1 MESIGRVVYINLDE
15 RVDRNQQIQ
24 QELAT
29 VFPVVERFAAIKQ
42 ANGAIGCTMSH
53 IAVLERAKAEGWP
66 SVLIVEDDFAWR
78 NKEAG
83 LPVLE
88 RLLKK
93 PYDVIVL
100 TATYIHIATHTKVD
114 LRLQS
119 CQTTTAYVVAA
130 AYYDTLLANYKEGLA
145 ALQAGGDYRVCALD
159 QYWKRLQVRDRWFI
173 VQPIL
178 GIQRPGYSDIEGR
191 VVNYVRYFDLK

>member
-1 MESIGRVVYINLDE
+1 MESIGRIVYINLDE
-15 RVDRNQQIQ
+15 RVDRKQQIQ

-29 VFPVVERFAAIKQ
+29 VFPEVERFAAIKH

-78 NKEAG
+78 NKEVG
-83 LPVLE
+83 LPLLE
-88 RLLKK
+88 QLLKK
-93 PYDVIVL
+93 PFDVIVL
-100 TATYIHIATHTKVD
+100 TGTWVKADPKT

-119 CQTTTAYVVAA
+119 CQTTTAYIVAA
-130 AYYDTLLANYKEGLA
+130 TYYDALLANYKEGLA
-145 ALQAGGDYRVCALD
+145 GLEATGNYPVYALD
-159 QYWKRLQVRDRWFI
+159 QYWKHLQTRDRWFI

-178 GIQRPGYSDIEGR
+178 GIQRPSYSDIEGR

>member
-15 RVDRNQQIQ
+15 RVDRKQQIQ

-29 VFPVVERFAAIKQ
+29 VFPEVERFAAIKQ
-42 ANGAIGCTMSH
+42 ANGGIGCSMSH
-53 IAVLERAKAEGWP
+53 IAVLERAKASGWP

-88 RLLKK
+88 QLLKK
-93 PYDVIVL
+93 PFDVIIL
-100 TATYIHIATHTKVD
+100 TGTYVTADPKT
-114 LRLQS
+114 LRLTS

-130 AYYDTLLANYKEGLA
+130 AYYDTLLANFREGLA
-145 ALQAGGDYRVCALD
+145 GLEATGNYPTYALD
-159 QYWKRLQVRDRWFI
+159 QYWKRLQAKDHWFI

-178 GIQRPGYSDIEGR
+178 GVQRPSYSNIEAR
-191 VVNYVRYFDLK
+191 DVNYVRYFR

>member
-1 MESIGRVVYINLDE
+1 METIGRVVYINLDE
-15 RVDRNQQIQ
+15 RVDRKQQIQ

-29 VFPVVERFAAIKQ
+29 MFPVVERFAAIKRIP
-42 ANGAIGCTMSH
+42 GSIGCTMSH

-88 RLLKK
+88 QLLKA

-100 TATYIHIATHTKVD
+100 TATYIETVVGS
-114 LRLQS
+114 LRLKS

-130 AYYDTLLANYKEGLA
+130 AYYDTLLANFKEGLVGLESTGHSPTYA
-145 ALQAGGDYRVCALD
+145 ID
-159 QYWKRLQVRDRWFI
+159 QYWKRLQSRDRWFI

-178 GIQRPGYSDIEGR
+178 GVQRPSFSDIEGR
-191 VVNYVRYFDLK
+191 VVNYSRFFK

>member
-15 RVDRNQQIQ
+15 RVDRKQQIQ

-29 VFPVVERFAAIKQ
+29 VFPDVERFAAIKRSP
-42 ANGAIGCTMSH
+42 GFIGCSMSH

-66 SVLIVEDDFAWR
+66 SVFIVEDDFAWR
-78 NKEAG
+78 NKEVG

-88 RLLKK
+88 QLLKK

-100 TATYIHIATHTKVD
+100 TGTYVTADPKT
-114 LRLQS
+114 LRLKS
-119 CQTTTAYVVAA
+119 CQTATAYVVAA

-145 ALQAGGDYRVCALD
+145 GLEATGNYPMYALD
-159 QYWKRLQVRDRWFI
+159 QYWKRLQPRDRWFI

-178 GIQRPGYSDIEGR
+178 GIQRPSFSDIEGR
-191 VVNYVRYFDLK
+191 VVNYVRYFDLR